1 MKVSIK
7 DFGVDMEV
15 KNRGIEF
22 EVHDNAG
29 TFKGDCYVTKSG
41 LIWCEGKTQKKN
53 GIRVSWDEFI
63 DWMNS

>member
-22 EVHDNAG
+22 EMHYNAG
-29 TFKGDCYVTKSG
+29 TFKGNCYVTKSG

>member
-29 TFKGDCYVTKSG
+29 NFKGDCYVTKSG
-41 LIWCEGKTQKKN
+41 LIWCEGRTQKRN

>member
-1 MKVSIK
+1 MKVSVK

-29 TFKGDCYVTKSG
+29 NFKGDCYVTKSG